1 MKLKKIIETLEKMY
15 PSQLASHFDV
25 GKIGLQF
32 GDKNADVYKIMVALD
47 GTSTVVQ
54 EAVDKQVGLLLIH
67 HPFLFTPMLSLDY
80 QSVLGQKMRNV
91 FSHQLNIYAMHTN
104 FDVAM
109 NGMNDLLAQ
118 KIGLKDVVASKPEID
133 QSCFIRMGTI
143 EDTDLGTFA
152 RRVKDQLGEQAIRVV
167 GTPTQM
173 IHKVGIVGGAGCS
186 ELQQAIQQ
194 GCDCFVTGEIKH
206 NYAIDAMEN
215 GLALIEVSHS
225 VEALCKAYLKE
236 KLECLFEGV
245 EIIVS
250 ESEKPP
256 FWWIK

>member
-1 MKLKKIIETLEKMY
+1 MKLEKIIETLEKMY
-15 PSQLASHFDV
+15 PTHLASHFDI

-47 GTSTVVQ
+47 GTSAVIQ
-54 EAVDKQVGLLLIH
+54 EAVDKQIDLLLLH

-80 QSVLGQKMRNV
+80 QSVLGQKMYNV
-91 FSHQLNIYAMHTN
+91 LSHRLNIYAMHTN

-118 KIGLKDVVASKPEID
+118 KIGLKEVMASKAEID
-133 QSCFIRMGTI
+133 ESCFLRIGYVDAI
-143 EDTDLGTFA
+143 NLDSFA
-152 RRVKDQLGEQAIRVV
+152 CRVKDQLGEQAVRVM
-167 GTPTQM
+167 GASTKM

-186 ELQQAIQQ
+186 ELQQAIQL
-194 GCDCFVTGEIKH
+194 GCDCFITGEIKH

-215 GLALIEVSHS
+215 DMALIEVSHS
-225 VEALCKAYLKE
+225 VEALCKVYLKE
-236 KLECLFEGV
+236 KLERLFEGV
-245 EIIVS
+245 EIILS
-250 ESEKPP
+250 ESEKAP